1 MTLRITIMRTI
12 LFISSLLTII
22 VFNSGCDIEEVN
34 IPPEPEVRIV
44 TPTATTRILDST
56 KILIEAF
63 DDRGIAKV
71 HLFIDD
77 QIPPGGVLLY
87 EPYEYIWN
95 TEQYPDSTPHVLY
108 ARAYDTD
115 SNSTESQ
122 KVSIVTYRFSP
133 SNLGVSVVND
143 TVMRFTW
150 NDNSSHE
157 TAFHLFES
165 INDSGFFLKKTI
177 PPNTVTTD
185 VQGIFTANIRYVYMI
200 RAVQDTMKSKFSNSQ
215 IVYVVL
221 SPPSGLHVNTLTD
234 TLIELRWQQGTN
246 SFEEYVEVEQRIGNG
261 SYVKMATI
269 PSGTRSVTLTG
280 TYKAG
285 TTYYFRARAFS
296 KYNTSAY
303 SNIVAQQIT
312 FSAPSG
318 IAVEHVNPTSAR
330 ITWKDYT
337 LFEKGFS
344 IERLSYG
351 VSAFAEVFRTG
362 PNDTAWIDTSLDSTL
377 EYQWRVRAFTDS
389 NLSSYSQT
397 VFAGWF
403 PSYNKIRDL
412 TYSPAKVTALKF
424 VPNSALVITTHADD
438 AVKIW
443 NADNGTQVQ
452 SITPV
457 TNGVY
462 ALAVSPDGNLMA
474 TGGGDGTIKIWN
486 VSGGA
491 LQRTI
496 SAHTGRVRDL
506 HFNPTGTLLASAGAD
521 SMARVWNVSNGL
533 IHSSHAGHVDSV
545 TAIRF
550 HPNGTE
556 IVSGGKD
563 NAVRY
568 WNAGNGALIWSK
580 TFQLNGINTADFN
593 GDGSRI
599 AVGQSTTFWNPIV
612 VLTSAGGDTSTYFNR
627 LSTSSYALEYSPDGL
642 TLASCGYDGYI
653 GTFSVKR
660 PFMYTNISAG
670 SGALNVLAYNSV
682 NSYLATGGLN
692 GTITIW
698 SIGNRWTKFTP

>member
-1 MTLRITIMRTI
+1 
-12 LFISSLLTII
+12 
-22 VFNSGCDIEEVN
+22 
-34 IPPEPEVRIV
+34 
-44 TPTATTRILDST
+44 
-56 KILIEAF
+56 EAL

-77 QIPPGGVLLY
+77 KIPPGGELLY

-115 SNSTESQ
+115 SNSTVSQ
-122 KVSIVTYRFSP
+122 KISIVTYRFSP
-133 SNLGVSVVND
+133 SNLSVSVVND
-143 TVMRFTW
+143 TVLRFTW

-157 TAFHLFES
+157 TAFQLFES
-165 INDSGFFLKKTI
+165 INDSGFILKKTL

-185 VQGIFTANIRYVYMI
+185 IQGTYTANIRYVYMM
-200 RAVQDTMKSKFSNSQ
+200 RAVQDTIKSKFTNTQ

-221 SPPSGLHVNTLTD
+221 SPPMGLNVHTLTD

-246 SFEEYVEVEQRIGNG
+246 SFEEYVEVEQRIGSG

-280 TYKAG
+280 TYKTG

-296 KYNTSAY
+296 KYNISAY
-303 SNIVAQQIT
+303 SNIVSQPIT
-312 FSAPSG
+312 FPAPSG
-318 IAVEHVNPTSAR
+318 IVVDHVSPGSAK
-330 ITWKDYT
+330 ISWKDNT

-344 IERLSYG
+344 VERLTYG

-362 PNDTAWIDTSLDSTL
+362 PNDTAWTDTSMDSTL

-389 NLSSYSQT
+389 NLSSYSLP

-403 PSYNKIRDL
+403 PSYTKKLDL
-412 TYSPAKVTALKF
+412 SYSAAPVTAVKF
-424 VPNSALVITTHADD
+424 VPNSALVITTHSDD
-438 AVKIW
+438 AVNIW
-443 NADNGTQVQ
+443 NADNGTPVQ
-452 SITPV
+452 SIKPV
-457 TNGVY
+457 TNGVF

-496 SAHTGRVRDL
+496 AAHTGRVRDL
-506 HFNPTGTLLASAGAD
+506 HFNPAGTLLASAGAD

-533 IHSSHAGHVDSV
+533 IHSAHAGHTDSV
-545 TAIRF
+545 AAVRF
-550 HPNGTE
+550 HPNGTD

-563 NAVRY
+563 NALRY
-568 WNAGNGALIWSK
+568 WNAGNGALLWNK
-580 TFQLNGINTADFN
+580 TFQLNGINTAEFN
-593 GDGSRI
+593 SDGSRI
-599 AVGQSTTFWNPIV
+599 VIGQTTTFWNPIV
-612 VLTSAGGDTSTYFNR
+612 VLTSAGGDTATYFNR
-627 LSTSSYALEYSPDGL
+627 LSTSSYALAYSPDDR
-642 TLASCGYDGYI
+642 TLVSCGYDGFI
-653 GTFSVKR
+653 GTFSLKR
-660 PFMYTNISAG
+660 PFMYSNISTG
-670 SGALNVLAYNSV
+670 SGALRALAYNSTNTHLV
-682 NSYLATGGLN
+682 TGGLN
-692 GTITIW
+692 GTITVW

>member
-1 MTLRITIMRTI
+1 
-12 LFISSLLTII
+12 
-22 VFNSGCDIEEVN
+22 
-34 IPPEPEVRIV
+34 
-44 TPTATTRILDST
+44 
-56 KILIEAF
+56 
-63 DDRGIAKV
+63 
-71 HLFIDD
+71 
-77 QIPPGGVLLY
+77 
-87 EPYEYIWN
+87 
-95 TEQYPDSTPHVLY
+95 
-108 ARAYDTD
+108 
-115 SNSTESQ
+115 
-122 KVSIVTYRFSP
+122 
-133 SNLGVSVVND
+133 
-143 TVMRFTW
+143 
-150 NDNSSHE
+150 
-157 TAFHLFES
+157 
-165 INDSGFFLKKTI
+165 
-177 PPNTVTTD
+177 
-185 VQGIFTANIRYVYMI
+185 
-200 RAVQDTMKSKFSNSQ
+200 
-215 IVYVVL
+215 
-221 SPPSGLHVNTLTD
+221 
-234 TLIELRWQQGTN
+234 
-246 SFEEYVEVEQRIGNG
+246 
-261 SYVKMATI
+261 
-269 PSGTRSVTLTG
+269 
-280 TYKAG
+280 
-285 TTYYFRARAFS
+285 
-296 KYNTSAY
+296 
-303 SNIVAQQIT
+303 
-312 FSAPSG
+312 
-318 IAVEHVNPTSAR
+318 
-330 ITWKDYT
+330 
-337 LFEKGFS
+337 
-344 IERLSYG
+344 
-351 VSAFAEVFRTG
+351 
-362 PNDTAWIDTSLDSTL
+362 
-377 EYQWRVRAFTDS
+377 
-389 NLSSYSQT
+389 
-397 VFAGWF
+397 
-403 PSYNKIRDL
+403 
-412 TYSPAKVTALKF
+412 
-424 VPNSALVITTHADD
+424 
-438 AVKIW
+438 
-443 NADNGTQVQ
+443 
-452 SITPV
+452 
-457 TNGVY
+457 
-462 ALAVSPDGNLMA
+462 MA